1 MAQASQRLTVDPC
14 EVGFKP
20 AFPGCQ
26 FAGARPVTRIH
37 RAFFTAEDSGQPRWI
52 MKRAQRVIQARLLLR
67 QCGRYVSEGILG
79 QAEME
84 TCATVE
90 RSERCN
96 TTLFQTFRRS
106 RSLQLIGVDSSASRV
121 AARCVKSPKSH
132 RRCAVIGFDESAL
145 GFACLDRLEKAKP
158 RKHLNLQG
166 FRCRCGGG
174 GVPRGWPPDR
184 GFKDVGYSNP
194 PTDPPMCTQ
203 VAV

>member
-1 MAQASQRLTVDPC
+1 MHGYC
-14 EVGFKP
+14 
-20 AFPGCQ
+20 
-26 FAGARPVTRIH
+26 
-37 RAFFTAEDSGQPRWI
+37 
-52 MKRAQRVIQARLLLR
+52 LR
-67 QCGRYVSEGILG
+67 QCGGHIRRAILE

-106 RSLQLIGVDSSASRV
+106 RCLQLIGVDSSASRV
-121 AARCVKSPKSH
+121 AARRVKSAKSH
-132 RRCAVIGFDESAL
+132 RRCGVIGFDKSAL

-174 GVPRGWPPDR
+174 GEIRAKYRTGPV
-184 GFKDVGYSNP
+184 KSI
-194 PTDPPMCTQ
+194 T
-203 VAV
+203 